1 MCASSTALTSYH
13 IYIWL
18 CSRNLDKVA
27 EKRPR
32 GERGGK
38 KTKRQKQLWEQ
49 TVKGERTPKEWRT
62 ERPNYGSQRSAQEC
76 EVETVEVITSS
87 VRSLSSAPSR
97 LDPVKEF
104 VSVEVEEDE
113 SRNLPSSAASQ
124 ASVLQSLSQEITAD
138 QRLGPS
144 RVKVTAPAISLPVTE
159 VRASLDF
166 HQTLDNEFAGGRCY
180 EGIRSVNRQAI
191 FDFLSHSPKHFLSIV
206 SYIGE
211 RGRDSSQRREDLKR
225 AVIQL
230 NQKLHSLGIRKEQ
243 LVRVL
248 ITSDKAKRELVSS
261 AVSVHVD
268 DKESVLES
276 CYNQGVEGIW
286 YSRRLHRHY
295 QCCSTIKECLD
306 YVQRS
311 VQPREYSSPKL
322 GVALCEN

>member
-1 MCASSTALTSYH
+1 M
-13 IYIWL
+13 
-18 CSRNLDKVA
+18 A

-159 VRASLDF
+159 VRVSLDF

>member
-1 MCASSTALTSYH
+1 M
-13 IYIWL
+13 
-18 CSRNLDKVA
+18 
-27 EKRPR
+27 
-32 GERGGK
+32 
-38 KTKRQKQLWEQ
+38 
-49 TVKGERTPKEWRT
+49 KGERTPKEWRT

-97 LDPVKEF
+97 LDAVKEF

-113 SRNLPSSAASQ
+113 SPNLPSSAASQ
-124 ASVLQSLSQEITAD
+124 ASVLQSLSQEITAN

-159 VRASLDF
+159 VRVSLDF
-166 HQTLDNEFAGGRCY
+166 HQTLDNEFAGG
-180 EGIRSVNRQAI
+180 RQAI

-225 AVIQL
+225 VVIQL
-230 NQKLHSLGIRKEQ
+230 NQKLHSLG
-243 LVRVL
+243 VL

-286 YSRRLHRHY
+286 YSRRLHRYY

>member
-1 MCASSTALTSYH
+1 M
-13 IYIWL
+13 
-18 CSRNLDKVA
+18 A

-104 VSVEVEEDE
+104 VPVEVEEDE
-113 SRNLPSSAASQ
+113 SPNLPSSAASQ

-159 VRASLDF
+159 VRVSLDF
-166 HQTLDNEFAGGRCY
+166 HQTLDNEFAGG
-180 EGIRSVNRQAI
+180 RQAI

-225 AVIQL
+225 VVIQL

-286 YSRRLHRHY
+286 YSRRLHRYY